1 MRQLVHTQV
10 FSVKQNAIYVLMY
23 VLTLQKGRKAL
34 MDFSCLFSSDS
45 KYIFS
50 IDSAVTIYISC
61 NVTKSRLLSNS
72 MKKILDKRRSNHFKY
87 VLFSQ
92 PCCSWLFLAR
102 LLTWIRYQEII
113 ICIVDLKSNGIFIYT
128 NWLQNKTDILLK
140 VALNT
145 NNCNNTISSL
155 FHLLI

>member
-1 MRQLVHTQV
+1 LRPLGGFLCET
-10 FSVKQNAIYVLMY
+10 KCNICTKIY
-23 VLTLQKGRKAL
+23 VLTLEKGRKAL
-34 MDFSCLFSSDS
+34 MFSCLFCSDS

-50 IDSAVTIYISC
+50 IDSAVTIYVSC

-87 VLFSQ
+87 VLFSH
-92 PCCSWLFLAR
+92 PCCSWLFLAL

-128 NWLQNKTDILLK
+128 NLLQNKTDILLK

-145 NNCNNTISSL
+145 NNCTNTISSL